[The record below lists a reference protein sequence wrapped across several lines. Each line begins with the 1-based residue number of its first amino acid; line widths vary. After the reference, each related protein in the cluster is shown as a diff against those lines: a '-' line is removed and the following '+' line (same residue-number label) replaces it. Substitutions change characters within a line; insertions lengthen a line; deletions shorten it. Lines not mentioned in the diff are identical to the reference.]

1 MSLNGLDDPA
11 VIEAYQT
18 ALAEAG
24 GWLLLKYL
32 ARDEVA
38 LLGRGTGGVSEVRST
53 IEGYHDKSP
62 LYGFLQYRRRK
73 VVLKFVPEGISRLLQ
88 ARTTV
93 QFNSVLDRFSPQD
106 TIFSFSAASE
116 LTEST
121 LSSACLLHAAS
132 GSMTSSSSSLRRRKL
147 MEIAEDS
154 EEGGTSQDES
164 TASPSQTADKRT
176 SQLSEATAVP
186 SRPPSPVD
194 ADADDTPIPDS
205 RTSFS
210 RDDADSRTDA
220 SSIHSTARR
229 LFFDQLSQQPYESRR
244 SSQSMRPSLQDLDS
258 ASLYRPKVKLG
269 PRPSID
275 TNGRPRTAGS
285 LFRGQEP
292 RPVATLPAGL
302 RSSSRKSG
310 ASSSRPRSQPDSI
323 ATPLAMSNI
332 PPVPAL
338 LIPPSTLGIP
348 RPPLSP
354 GAKSMTAVPS
364 SGMTPE
370 KQRLMKALELR
381 KKQMEKRT
389 RELQLR
395 EEKLQEATKQAV
407 TDISANK
414 ENINE
419 AESEPRAEGHE
430 MEAKLYKEPL
440 CESRQVTQ
448 PSDSCQTIHDE
459 VKPSS
464 PVSSKPDSAV
474 EVAVVNPEYIQTPDT
489 STPILATTILPSLPD
504 GGNLGGIPLEC
515 SSEPSVAQKVAEPI
529 GLGISEDARLESVC
543 QVSPTDSVT
552 KTTLPD
558 STGAVE
564 ETQAP
569 KEMPEAL
576 PLPKTPHDRSRPG
589 SFSEECSV
597 PQIPRATDEL
607 ASKWRNKR
615 RALLEPIQ
623 VSGNEYS
630 DEDNLLSDDSFIEEL
645 KTAKVQ
651 EAKPVSLGKS
661 PLSPTGQ
668 PQTPLEAW
676 RSSRSV
682 SNPSGGGEL
691 QALPIGRSISA
702 SYFENQ
708 QAKPVPVLVAKKI
721 NVSSGIS
728 KRIKALEKFSNSREN
743 TASSSPNLPPGVVP
757 TPSTSPFERFRK
769 RASVSLVNGSSP
781 TPKLTASVS
790 PSPSPELPSKA
801 PPPARHDSVSNS
813 NHFRGKRNSVSVT
826 ARIVRDLNAPPSD
839 PNTDFTEPTML
850 NLQRSPLIVECDQPE
865 TPSPTSTLAI
875 NKPEDRRRSM
885 SSSAGS
891 KRDSIITMMRRE
903 ESGSS
908 ISSRSKLEDRRSR
921 SASDAA
927 SSPEEKRESR
937 KSRIFRRMS
946 SITSSPRRS
955 ILNAFSPTVREEEA
969 PSVAV
974 VSPTKSEELL
984 PEPPQAVD
992 IGEVNVQFPDTLLW
1006 KRRFLRV
1013 DELGYLILTPGNV
1026 DSSTRNMVKRYHLSE
1041 FKTPCL
1047 PDEDR
1052 QELPNSILL
1061 DFCDGSTLQC
1071 ACESRQGQAAVLQT
1085 LVDAHA
1091 AYQ

>member
-1 MSLNGLDDPA
+1 M
-11 VIEAYQT
+11 
-18 ALAEAG
+18 
-24 GWLLLKYL
+24 
-32 ARDEVA
+32 
-38 LLGRGTGGVSEVRST
+38 
-53 IEGYHDKSP
+53 
-62 LYGFLQYRRRK
+62 
-73 VVLKFVPEGISRLLQ
+73 
-88 ARTTV
+88 
-93 QFNSVLDRFSPQD
+93 
-106 TIFSFSAASE
+106 SE

-164 TASPSQTADKRT
+164 TASPSQTADKRK

-186 SRPPSPVD
+186 SRPLSPVD
-194 ADADDTPIPDS
+194 ADADDTPVPDS

-302 RSSSRKSG
+302 RSSSRKPG

-419 AESEPRAEGHE
+419 AESERAQPRAEGHE

-489 STPILATTILPSLPD
+489 SIPILATTILPSLPD
-504 GGNLGGIPLEC
+504 GGNLGDVPLEC
-515 SSEPSVAQKVAEPI
+515 SDEPSVAQKVAEPI

-552 KTTLPD
+552 KTILPD
-558 STGAVE
+558 STGEVE
-564 ETQAP
+564 ETQAPKDARLESVCQVSPTDSVTKTILPDSTGEVKETQAPKDARLESVCQVSPTDSVIKTIWPDSPGEVEGTQAP

-576 PLPKTPHDRSRPG
+576 PLPKTPHDCSRPG
-589 SFSEECSV
+589 SFSEECPV

-607 ASKWRNKR
+607 ATKRRSKR

-708 QAKPVPVLVAKKI
+708 QPKPVPVLVAKKI

-769 RASVSLVNGSSP
+769 RASVSLANGSSP

-826 ARIVRDLNAPPSD
+826 ARIVRDLS
-839 PNTDFTEPTML
+839 
-850 NLQRSPLIVECDQPE
+850 
-865 TPSPTSTLAI
+865 
-875 NKPEDRRRSM
+875 
-885 SSSAGS
+885 
-891 KRDSIITMMRRE
+891 
-903 ESGSS
+903 
-908 ISSRSKLEDRRSR
+908 
-921 SASDAA
+921 
-927 SSPEEKRESR
+927 
-937 KSRIFRRMS
+937 
-946 SITSSPRRS
+946 
-955 ILNAFSPTVREEEA
+955 A
-969 PSVAV
+969 PS
-974 VSPTKSEELL
+974 
-984 PEPPQAVD
+984 
-992 IGEVNVQFPDTLLW
+992 
-1006 KRRFLRV
+1006 
-1013 DELGYLILTPGNV
+1013 
-1026 DSSTRNMVKRYHLSE
+1026 
-1041 FKTPCL
+1041 
-1047 PDEDR
+1047 
-1052 QELPNSILL
+1052 
-1061 DFCDGSTLQC
+1061 
-1071 ACESRQGQAAVLQT
+1071 
-1085 LVDAHA
+1085 
-1091 AYQ
+1091 